1 MKGFF
6 GWFKGSTKIKRWMF
20 LILVGIVLVCYG
32 ISEILISDEMSIEG
46 ILKIIAMFVLGFT
59 CVILGLVYIQKRTLE
74 LVIEANNEEDEEN
87 RKKAQ
92 VSIQSLIFNKK
103 VYEEGPKI
111 VVIGGG
117 EGVNT
122 IIKGLKNYTN
132 NITAIVTVSDYGVAP
147 TDSRAALNLMP
158 FEDIKGA
165 IASLANEN
173 EMMEYLMN
181 YKLKNDRLRD
191 LSFGDVYL
199 TAMNEIFGNIT
210 ASIENATNV
219 LNITGKVLPVSADE
233 FTICAE
239 LENGAIVKE
248 KSKIPEIAYDKVTK
262 INRIYISPSNC
273 KPAPG
278 VLEAIAEADAIVM
291 GPGSLYTNVIP
302 NLLVKNV
309 AKTIKESKAFKVY
322 VSNIMTEPGQTD
334 NYSISEHIKAI
345 MDHAGGKVIDYCIC
359 DTGEVVPEY
368 IRKYNKQGSDL
379 VEIDLS
385 KVSSLGVNVIHKHM
399 SRIDGDKIRHDADT
413 VAVAIM
419 ELICTDLKFKDKQ
432 YDTKYI
438 LLNSKLKGQ
447 RKQEKKKEKVQKT
460 VKKTNKKVAKQ
471 NRPKLKSK
479 FATKYQE
486 RIQDI
491 KASDVT
497 RLENVKIYE
506 QIGSLYEVN
515 QKREQEATTSKEKK
529 AKNKKESKLAKQI
542 ASKTKNTRK
551 PAKNSKH

>member
-32 ISEILISDEMSIEG
+32 ISEILILDEMSIEG
-46 ILKIIAMFVLGFT
+46 LLKIIAMFVLGFT

-74 LVIEANNEEDEEN
+74 LVIEANDETDEEN

-92 VSIQSLIFNKK
+92 VNIQSLIFNKK
-103 VYEEGPKI
+103 VYEEGPRI

-181 YKLKNDRLRD
+181 YKLKNDRLKN

-210 ASIENATNV
+210 DSIENATNV

-239 LENGAIVKE
+239 LENGTIVKE

-309 AKTIKESKAFKVY
+309 AKTIKESKAFKIY

-345 MDHAGGKVIDYCIC
+345 MEHAGGKVIDYCIC

-419 ELICTDLKFKDKQ
+419 ELICTDLKFKYKQ

-447 RKQEKKKEKVQKT
+447 RKQEKKKEK
-460 VKKTNKKVAKQ
+460 Q
-471 NRPKLKSK
+471 N
-479 FATKYQE
+479 
-486 RIQDI
+486 
-491 KASDVT
+491 
-497 RLENVKIYE
+497 
-506 QIGSLYEVN
+506 
-515 QKREQEATTSKEKK
+515 
-529 AKNKKESKLAKQI
+529 
-542 ASKTKNTRK
+542 
-551 PAKNSKH
+551 